1 MSSDD
6 APVVYWRRGLHGQ
19 IIDTL
24 GQRMID
30 GVLPPGTQIEPE
42 NLVVE
47 LNVSRTVVREAIK
60 VLAAKGLL
68 DSRPRRG
75 TYVLPRQRWNLLDA
89 DVIRWRNN
97 GGPDARLMV
106 ELEEV
111 RQIIEP
117 WGARL
122 AAERRTSDDVA
133 VLAERLAAMEAAEA
147 EADKVTSDIKFH
159 QAVLAAAHNELLEQ
173 LEVILEPALSA
184 RDRFT
189 LQHIHGDDYSG
200 GVKAHEAVF
209 AGIRDGAADAAF
221 SAMQDLLATAAADTQ
236 VSLGHHSTTVPGAAG

>member
-1 MSSDD
+1 MNSDD
-6 APVVYWRRGLHGQ
+6 PPVVYWRRGLHGR
-19 IIDTL
+19 IIDAL

-30 GVLPPGTQIEPE
+30 GDLPPGTQIEPE

-68 DSRPRRG
+68 DSRPRHG

-97 GGPDARLMV
+97 DGPDARLMV

-122 AAERRTSDDVA
+122 AAERHTTADVA
-133 VLAERLAAMEAAEA
+133 ILEQRLAAMGAAEV
-147 EADKVTSDIKFH
+147 ESDKIASDIKFH
-159 QAVLAAAHNELLEQ
+159 RAVLAAGHNELLER
-173 LEVILEPALSA
+173 LEVVLEPALSA

-189 LQHIHGDDYSG
+189 LQHIHGEDYSG
-200 GVKAHEAVF
+200 GVKAHETVF
-209 AGIRDGAADAAF
+209 TCIRDRIPDAAF
-221 SAMQDLLATAAADTQ
+221 NAMQELLATAAADTRL
-236 VSLGHHSTTVPGAAG
+236 SLGHHSTTAPGAAE